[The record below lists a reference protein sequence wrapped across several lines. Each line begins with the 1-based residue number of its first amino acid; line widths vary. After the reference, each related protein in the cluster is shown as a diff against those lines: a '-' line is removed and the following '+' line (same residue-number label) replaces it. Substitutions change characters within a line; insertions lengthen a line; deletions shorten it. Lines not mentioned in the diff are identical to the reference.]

1 MPKNKTQGIIF
12 GLIMSYS
19 MAIGMEIYNN
29 AMQQGVHL
37 QPGGFTNLT
46 YAVVG
51 KALVEAAFMG
61 ALVMVISSLW
71 GNRLGA
77 RLAARVCDPARDN
90 PFFCRLM
97 RQAGT
102 VMVMCPSMCL
112 AATIIFTVIMGGAPL
127 TQLPVKWFGT
137 LLKNLPM
144 AFFLEYVC
152 GGAVHQLGVREAV
165 PMKKAACPA
174 DRLLF
179 YAQARGEG
187 TNRRFRSAWVG
198 MPSST
203 ALSLYCHMSKA

>member
-1 MPKNKTQGIIF
+1 MPKNKKQGIVF
-12 GLIMSYS
+12 GIIMSYS

-29 AMQQGVHL
+29 AIQQGIHL

-77 RLAARVCDPARDN
+77 RLAARVCDPSRDN

-102 VMVMCPSMCL
+102 VMVMCRPCVWRPRSSLPSS
-112 AATIIFTVIMGGAPL
+112 
-127 TQLPVKWFGT
+127 W
-137 LLKNLPM
+137 
-144 AFFLEYVC
+144 
-152 GGAVHQLGVREAV
+152 
-165 PMKKAACPA
+165 AAC
-174 DRLLF
+174 RW
-179 YAQARGEG
+179 
-187 TNRRFRSAWVG
+187 RS
-198 MPSST
+198 
-203 ALSLYCHMSKA
+203 CR

>member
-1 MPKNKTQGIIF
+1 MPKNKAQGIIF
-12 GLIMSYS
+12 GLVMSYS

-29 AMQQGVHL
+29 AIQQGIHL

-77 RLAARVCDPARDN
+77 RLAARVCDPSRDN

-112 AATIIFTVIMGGAPL
+112 AATIIFTVIMGGVPL
-127 TQLPVKWFGT
+127 AQLPVKWFGT

-144 AFFLEYVC
+144 AFFWNMFAAAPVTNWVC
-152 GGAVHQLGVREAV
+152 G
-165 PMKKAACPA
+165 K
-174 DRLLF
+174 LF
-179 YAQARGEG
+179 R
-187 TNRRFRSAWVG
+187 
-198 MPSST
+198 
-203 ALSLYCHMSKA
+203 